1 MSKKR
6 KDGLLDRE
14 TLAYFEFKSFTFK
27 ETSSMQ
33 RSCYTKGNNKIKQ
46 LN

>member
-14 TLAYFEFKSFTFK
+14 TLAYAELTYMDYDKTNIIAFCIASNFEFKSFT
-27 ETSSMQ
+27 
-33 RSCYTKGNNKIKQ
+33 
-46 LN
+46 